1 MTESVEIGDKAPAFS
16 LPSEDGD
23 TVNIG
28 DYLGRKPV
36 VLFFYPMDHSSVCTW
51 EVCAFRDNY
60 EEFKRAGGAEV
71 FGISSDSVRSHKL
84 FSSAHK
90 LPYKL
95 LSDERSAVREL
106 YGVPKVLGMIP
117 GRVTYVIDRN
127 GVVRH
132 ITSSLLS
139 YKHHIDEAIETL
151 TSLNRNE

>member
-1 MTESVEIGDKAPAFS
+1 
-16 LPSEDGD
+16 
-23 TVNIG
+23 
-28 DYLGRKPV
+28 
-36 VLFFYPMDHSSVCTW
+36 
-51 EVCAFRDNY
+51 
-60 EEFKRAGGAEV
+60 
-71 FGISSDSVRSHKL
+71 
-84 FSSAHK
+84 
-90 LPYKL
+90 L